1 MGATN
6 RNHKSRLMK
15 AMILKRWL
23 KRRCRNMA
31 RLQLFNR
38 HLVAK
43 LEPLVELPV
52 RRQLI
57 LLSVKTMLK
66 IKLTSRLRKTRL
78 IRQTARRSS
87 CWWEERSMIPGQP
100 LRRARRIV
108 SKIRQSRPKMLAPR
122 KNQPKKVKHLHWMC
136 PQIKFLAILESTN
149 CRQLTKKAKRAI
161 MVSRVHNNTSHQNHF
176 YDARLKPF

>member
-1 MGATN
+1 MV
-6 RNHKSRLMK
+6 
-15 AMILKRWL
+15 
-23 KRRCRNMA
+23 

-57 LLSVKTMLK
+57 LLLVKTTLK

-87 CWWEERSMIPGQP
+87 C
-100 LRRARRIV
+100 
-108 SKIRQSRPKMLAPR
+108 
-122 KNQPKKVKHLHWMC
+122 
-136 PQIKFLAILESTN
+136 
-149 CRQLTKKAKRAI
+149 
-161 MVSRVHNNTSHQNHF
+161 
-176 YDARLKPF
+176 